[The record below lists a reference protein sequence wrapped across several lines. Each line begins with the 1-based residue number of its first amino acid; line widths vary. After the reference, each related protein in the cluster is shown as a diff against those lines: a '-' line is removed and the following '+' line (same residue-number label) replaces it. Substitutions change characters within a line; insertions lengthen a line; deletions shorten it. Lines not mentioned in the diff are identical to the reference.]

1 MSASPADSPQSLYQ
15 VCTCSPFVFSA
26 YTTSFPQK
34 SSGRDIIP
42 IILDSS
48 HSPIST
54 SDLAERVN
62 HDAGLLANPG
72 ISAALLSSMSGYGKS
87 YTIPEGN
94 HQDSSLQNMLIP
106 TGYEINNPSGNMYLA
121 YTQGMNPP
129 HMHAH
134 SSYSRTPAAAA
145 ATTAAYASSYGQ
157 RSGSQDS
164 HTSWETTAAPQIPEI
179 ISWSPKF
186 GNQGTKVQ
194 IVLRC
199 TFVIDA
205 NSMNLEVRFGNA
217 KSSALTLTPL
227 TPDGPYYQYKL
238 LVDVPAHNSTAW
250 HAYEVPITLD
260 ALDHSGN
267 VITSMK
273 LDEAFSYTTT
283 AATNT
288 PTTTLQASP
297 VISRKR
303 RFSNGSEPA
312 QDFPAKRV
320 ATMPITT
327 EPTYK
332 FTYDQQSNGYIQSSP
347 HMSMAPHYSRATSH
361 PADLPYASPG
371 QLHANPT
378 SQPHRQP
385 SPHSR
390 SWSSSTHGALSRSPS
405 VSAGPPTRRGNTM
418 AASSGMNNPRLVR
431 TSQISQSPSPAS
443 TPSAAP
449 PASNFNPYAM
459 YPHKAQLK
467 ISGEL
472 DSMTQNWTPDE
483 RHVKRRLVQFW
494 RSQTG
499 SAITATFA
507 PVAPEERKPNAIC
520 ISCIWWEAKDQ
531 YYVTSVDTIFL
542 LESLVAVRFT
552 VEEKNRIR
560 RNLEGFRPMT
570 VSKGKS
576 DSEDFFKLIMGFP
589 NPKPRNIEKDV
600 KVYSWKILTLALK
613 KIIGKYVS
621 LLYFYFLLAN
631 NIHSL
636 PVILLL
642 LHPAC
647 LPRWILITLPKT

>member
-15 VCTCSPFVFSA
+15 VCTFCLLSSL
-26 YTTSFPQK
+26 YLHYLQK

-72 ISAALLSSMSGYGKS
+72 ISAALLSMSGYGKS

-94 HQDSSLQNMLIP
+94 DQDTSNLENMLIP
-106 TGYEINNPSGNMYLA
+106 TGYEINNPSSNMYLA

-129 HMHAH
+129 HMHTQ
-134 SSYSRTPAAAA
+134 SSYSRTSAAAAAAA
-145 ATTAAYASSYGQ
+145 ATAAYVSSYGQ
-157 RSGSQDS
+157 RSGSHDS
-164 HTSWETTAAPQIPEI
+164 QNSWETTAAPQIPEI

-186 GNQGTKVQ
+186 GNQSTKVQ
-194 IVLRC
+194 ITLRS

-205 NSMNLEVRFGNA
+205 NSMNLEVKFGNA
-217 KSSALTLTPL
+217 KSSTLTLTTL

-238 LVDVPAHNSTAW
+238 LVDVPTHSSTAW
-250 HAYEVPITLD
+250 NAYEVPITLD

-273 LDEAFSYTTT
+273 LDEPFCYTRST
-283 AATNT
+283 A
-288 PTTTLQASP
+288 LQASP

-303 RFSNGSEPA
+303 RFSNGSDQE
-312 QDFPAKRV
+312 FPAKRA
-320 ATMPITT
+320 ATMS
-327 EPTYK
+327 EPNYNTRQFGYE
-332 FTYDQQSNGYIQSSP
+332 QQNNGYIQSSP
-347 HMSMAPHYSRATSH
+347 HMSMAPHYNRATSH

-385 SPHSR
+385 SPHAR

-405 VSAGPPTRRGNTM
+405 VSAAGPTRRGNTM
-418 AASSGMNNPRLVR
+418 GASSTMNNPRLVR

-443 TPSAAP
+443 TPSAVAP
-449 PASNFNPYAM
+449 PANNFNPYAM

-467 ISGEL
+467 VNGEL
-472 DSMTQNWTPDE
+472 DSMTQNWTTDE

-531 YYVTSVDTIFL
+531 YFVTSVDTIFL

-560 RNLEGFRPMT
+560 RNLEGFRPLT

-621 LLYFYFLLAN
+621 RLVFCCLQLLICCLLVCQLFFYRC
-631 NIHSL
+631 I
-636 PVILLL
+636 
-642 LHPAC
+642 
-647 LPRWILITLPKT
+647 